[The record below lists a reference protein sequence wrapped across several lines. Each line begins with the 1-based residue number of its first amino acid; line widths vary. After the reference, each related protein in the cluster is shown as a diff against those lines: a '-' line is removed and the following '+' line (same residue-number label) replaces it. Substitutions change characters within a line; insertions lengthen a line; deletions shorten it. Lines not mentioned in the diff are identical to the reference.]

1 MRGWLWDTDM
11 RKQTLYTWLEGSY
24 PVMGIQSCLLQSMLT
39 ACSVLG
45 SRGVIFA
52 SLFSAYALT
61 RLLPFEEKSFH
72 PPILSPLVPFVPP
85 K

>member
-1 MRGWLWDTDM
+1 MVWDTDM
-11 RKQTLYTWLEGSY
+11 SKQTLHTQLEGSY
-24 PVMGIQSCLLQSMLT
+24 PVMGIQSCLPQSMLT

-45 SRGVIFA
+45 SWGF
-52 SLFSAYALT
+52 SFSCLFSAYALT
-61 RLLPFEEKSFH
+61 RLLPVEEKSFH